1 MIKTN
6 LAVLMAERGLK
17 ISDVYEATGISKTTL
32 MAISDNTGKGIQYE
46 TMDKLCGFFNV
57 TPDSFFVY
65 SPYNFSFHFFD
76 GEDPFAG
83 DALKNI
89 AITVSR
95 SSNLK
100 SFTFSPDAVTPMGE
114 FFDVT
119 KKDAD
124 FIINYNF
131 SIKIVDEEEVK
142 RSKRSKS
149 EFYNIYDKLP
159 TILKADLNKQ
169 FLNLVLK
176 NLSSLNGQ
184 TITVFDGKIDFNN
197 TDEWTHDL
205 TIKNNMKVI
214 VNLFNG
220 RFTRLVKIPLF
231 ITDSKNINE

>member
-1 MIKTN
+1 
-6 LAVLMAERGLK
+6 
-17 ISDVYEATGISKTTL
+17 
-32 MAISDNTGKGIQYE
+32 
-46 TMDKLCGFFNV
+46 
-57 TPDSFFVY
+57 
-65 SPYNFSFHFFD
+65 
-76 GEDPFAG
+76 
-83 DALKNI
+83 
-89 AITVSR
+89 
-95 SSNLK
+95 
-100 SFTFSPDAVTPMGE
+100 MGE

-131 SIKIVDEEEVK
+131 SINIVDEEEAK